1 MAELK
6 YIWRDSNP
14 PKPDVYLTRRGDTKN
29 ATQRYW
35 DGENWWQLV
44 FMTEREVAEGRRPT
58 TPSPWNSKSYEPRP
72 KRRPWHTGKEA
83 WHMRQIT
90 EKGGGQAG
98 MKWGERYM
106 HYSDTE
112 ILNRLI
118 ELEVIPAEVREDVM
132 NDLNGRTVL

>member
-6 YIWRDSNP
+6 YIWRDSKP
-14 PKPDVYLTRRGDTKN
+14 PKPDVYLTRRGNTKHSIE
-29 ATQRYW
+29 RYW

-44 FMTEREVAEGRRPT
+44 FMTEREVAEGRKPT

-83 WHMRQIT
+83 WHMRLIT
-90 EKGGGQAG
+90 EKAGGQAG

-106 HYSDTE
+106 HFSDTE

>member
-14 PKPDVYLTRRGDTKN
+14 PKPDVYLTRRGNTKHSIE
-29 ATQRYW
+29 RYW
-35 DGENWWQLV
+35 DGKNWWQLV
-44 FMTEREVAEGRRPT
+44 FMSEREVTEGCKPT

-83 WHMRQIT
+83 WHMRLIT
-90 EKGGGQAG
+90 EKAGGQAG
-98 MKWGERYM
+98 MKWGERYQ

-112 ILNRLI
+112 ILNQLI
-118 ELEVIPAEVREDVM
+118 NDGTLHHLVRECVI
-132 NDLNGRTVL
+132 NELNGRTVL